1 MIISHRHKFI
11 FLKTKKTAGTSI
23 ELALSAL
30 CGPDDV
36 ITPLTTI
43 DEALR
48 EGKRG
53 ARNWRRHGW
62 WGSPRPLWKRR
73 FLKFTAED
81 YGFYNHMP
89 AVEAKT
95 LIDDEQA
102 WRSYFKFAFDRNPWD
117 RQVSFYHHR
126 YRREAAPPPFASF
139 IHKDRR
145 ARINNYEI
153 YSIEG
158 DVAVDFVGRFETL
171 EQDLKHALAQVGLTL
186 DAPLPRAKTT
196 FRKDD
201 KPYRDYY
208 DGDTSAIVG
217 GWYARE
223 IELLDYSF

>member
-1 MIISHRHKFI
+1 MIVSHAHKFI

-23 ELALSAL
+23 ELALSEL
-30 CGPDDV
+30 CGPQDI
-36 ITPLTTI
+36 ITPLTKI

-53 ARNWRRHGW
+53 AQNWRRHGW

-89 AVEAKT
+89 AVEAKA
-95 LIDDEQA
+95 LINDDKV

-126 YRREAAPPPFASF
+126 YRREAEPPPFARF

-145 ARINNYEI
+145 ASLYAQWIDEVAA
-153 YSIEG
+153 
-158 DVAVDFVGRFETL
+158 DVKRLREYGFNAADARMAAVTRSLRMVGPVDEFEVCSHL
-171 EQDLKHALAQVGLTL
+171 
-186 DAPLPRAKTT
+186 
-196 FRKDD
+196 F
-201 KPYRDYY
+201 
-208 DGDTSAIVG
+208 
-217 GWYARE
+217 
-223 IELLDYSF
+223 

>member
-1 MIISHRHKFI
+1 MIVSHEHKFI

-30 CGPDDV
+30 CGARDI
-36 ITPLTTI
+36 ITPLTEI
-43 DEALR
+43 DEAQR
-48 EGKRG
+48 KGQRG
-53 ARNWRRHGW
+53 AQNWRLHGW
-62 WGSPRPLWKRR
+62 WGSKRPLWKRR

-89 AVEAKT
+89 AEQAKA
-95 LIDDEQA
+95 LLNDDKA

-126 YRREAAPPPFASF
+126 YRREAEPPPFASF

-153 YSIEG
+153 YAIDGTVS
-158 DVAVDFVGRFETL
+158 VDYVGRFESL
-171 EQDLKHALAQVGLTL
+171 EQDLKHALTQVGLTL
-186 DAPLPRAKTT
+186 DAALPRAKTT
-196 FRKDD
+196 FRRGTA
-201 KPYRDYY
+201 PYRDYY
-208 DGDTSAIVG
+208 DGDTRAIVG
-217 GWYARE
+217 DWYARE